1 VLEAAI
7 AAGAITVNIPD
18 TVGYAVPE
26 EFGAL
31 IRYVREHVPNISKAT
46 ISVHCHNDL
55 GLAVANSL
63 AAVVNGARQVE
74 CTINGIGERAGN
86 ASMEEMVMILRTRRD
101 RMGVDTKIVTEKI
114 YATSRLIT
122 SITGVPVQPNKAIVG
137 ANAFAHESGIHQD
150 GLLKEKRTYEIM
162 TPESIGLSKSSLVIG
177 KHSGSHAFLARAT
190 ELGYKLTK
198 DELKEAFERFKELA
212 DKKKEIY
219 DEDIEAI
226 ITEVSFR
233 VPDKYKLLNMNMMSG
248 TVAIPSATVEME
260 VEGSI
265 IKDVGFG
272 DGPVDAAF
280 KVIAKV
286 TKTKSKLLKYA
297 VNSITG
303 GTDAQGEVTVR
314 LEEDGC
320 VVVGQGSHTD
330 IIMASVLAYVN
341 ALNRLEHFKKRPVKK
356 IYH

>member
-1 VLEAAI
+1 
-7 AAGAITVNIPD
+7 
-18 TVGYAVPE
+18 
-26 EFGAL
+26 
-31 IRYVREHVPNISKAT
+31 
-46 ISVHCHNDL
+46 
-55 GLAVANSL
+55 
-63 AAVVNGARQVE
+63 
-74 CTINGIGERAGN
+74 
-86 ASMEEMVMILRTRRD
+86 M
-101 RMGVDTKIVTEKI
+101 IVTEKI
-114 YATSRLIT
+114 YASSRLIT

-233 VPDKYKLLNMNMMSG
+233 VPDKYRLLNMNVMSG

-260 VEGSI
+260 VEGSV